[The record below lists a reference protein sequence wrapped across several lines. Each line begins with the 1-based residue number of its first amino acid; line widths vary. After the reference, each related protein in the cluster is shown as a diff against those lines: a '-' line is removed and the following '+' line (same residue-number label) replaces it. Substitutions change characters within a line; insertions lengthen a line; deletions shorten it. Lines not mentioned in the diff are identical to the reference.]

1 MFNVNVNKVVEEQD
15 GTASKTTY
23 TSFNN
28 LRYGTNIFNC
38 HISFN
43 PSFINDEYCV
53 FFDTYD
59 NDQFVFGFNKTDIE
73 SKTEPTYDQVVSMP
87 MIMNKS
93 ASGFDIVLPI
103 HTYFNSI

>member
-15 GTASKTTY
+15 GSATKTTY

-28 LRYGTNIFNC
+28 LRYGTNIFTK
-38 HISFN
+38 HIEFN
-43 PSFINDEYCV
+43 PPFINDQYCV

-87 MIMNKS
+87 MIMNKTS
-93 ASGFDIVLPI
+93 SGFDVILPL